1 MNLEFLHSLQL
12 GERAAASVMSS
23 PVITVDESAPL
34 SRIAD
39 LLLKHAIKRVPV
51 TRDGKLV
58 GVVSRRDILRALLAQ
73 DERDSPA
80 RKEAS

>member
-1 MNLEFLHSLQL
+1 
-12 GERAAASVMSS
+12 MSS

-58 GVVSRRDILRALLAQ
+58 GVVSRRDILRVLLAQ